1 MKKIKTK
8 MVIGFVFGIIGLIII
23 VLNAYAYL
31 SKTDIIK
38 MSSGASLIFGL
49 LFCIIGATLMHK
61 YKKIK
66 TPHNNT

>member
-1 MKKIKTK
+1 MMEIKTK

-38 MSSGASLIFGL
+38 MSSGASLIFVL